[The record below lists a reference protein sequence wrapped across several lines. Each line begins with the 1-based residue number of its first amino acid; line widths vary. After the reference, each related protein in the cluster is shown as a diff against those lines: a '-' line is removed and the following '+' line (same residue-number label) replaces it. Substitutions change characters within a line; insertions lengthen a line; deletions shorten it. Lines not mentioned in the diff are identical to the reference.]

1 MTQVRSPKSLHAAAR
16 LCVGKVMHQRLK
28 PFGHRFDYTVF
39 SLLIDLDRLDEANGQ
54 SRLFS
59 INRFN
64 LSAFVEHDH
73 IDPRIS
79 DPAKGIRAYVDRL
92 FANAG
97 VARPHRIDLLAY
109 PRILG
114 HAFNPITLYYAYD
127 DKGSLIGMIYEV
139 RNTFGERHTYVCP
152 VEDRE
157 LSDAGLR
164 QTRQKLLHVSPFIGM
179 QARYD
184 FRVRPP
190 TEELK
195 FRILE
200 SDPVGPLLAATFSGR
215 MEPLT
220 NANLLKRCAQVPFLG
235 LKIVGGIHF
244 EALRLWLKGAVF
256 HRSPPPPV
264 AASYEERP
272 FGLPGE

>member
-1 MTQVRSPKSLHAAAR
+1 MTQVRSQKTLLAAAR

-28 PFGHRFDYTVF
+28 PFGHRFDYSVF
-39 SLLIDLDRLDEANGQ
+39 SLLIDLDRLEEAAKQ

-59 INRFN
+59 VNRFN
-64 LSAFVEHDH
+64 LASFVESDH

-79 DPAKGIRAYVDRL
+79 DPAKGIRTYIDRL
-92 FANAG
+92 FSNAG
-97 VARPHRIDLLAY
+97 MSRPDRIELLAY

-127 DKGSLIGMIYEV
+127 ETGSLIGMIYEV

-152 VEDRE
+152 VEDNE

-190 TEELK
+190 TEELQ

-200 SDPVGPLLAATFSGR
+200 SDPAGPLLAATFSGR

-220 NANLLKRCAQVPFLG
+220 SANLLKYCAKVPFLG

-272 FGLPGE
+272 VGLLGE

>member
-1 MTQVRSPKSLHAAAR
+1 VTQVRSQKPLQAAAR

-28 PFGHRFDYTVF
+28 PFGHRFDYSVF
-39 SLLIDLDRLDEANGQ
+39 SLLIDLDRLEEATRQ

-59 INRFN
+59 INHFN
-64 LSAFVEHDH
+64 LASFVESDH

-79 DPAKGIRAYVDRL
+79 DPSKGIRTYVDRL
-92 FANAG
+92 FSNAG
-97 VARPHRIDLLAY
+97 MSRPDRIELLAY

-127 DKGSLIGMIYEV
+127 ETGSLTGMIYEV

-152 VEDRE
+152 VEDNE

-190 TEELK
+190 TEELQ

-200 SDPVGPLLAATFSGR
+200 SDPAGPLLAATFSGR
-215 MEPLT
+215 LEKLAT
-220 NANLLKRCAQVPFLG
+220 SNLLKYCAKVPFLG

-244 EALRLWLKGAVF
+244 EALQLWLKGAVF

-264 AASYEERP
+264 AASYEEQP
-272 FGLPGE
+272 VGLPGE

>member
-1 MTQVRSPKSLHAAAR
+1 VTQVRLPESMHAAAR
-16 LCVGKVMHQRLK
+16 LCAGKVMHQRLK
-28 PFGHRFDYTVF
+28 PFGHRFEYTVF
-39 SLLIDLDRLDEANGQ
+39 SLLIDLDRIGEAGKQ

-64 LSAFVEHDH
+64 LASFLESDH
-73 IDPRIS
+73 IDQRIS

-92 FANAG
+92 FSNAG
-97 VARPHRIDLLAY
+97 MNRPDRIELLAY

-127 DKGSLIGMIYEV
+127 GSDTLTGMIYEV

-152 VEDRE
+152 VVDNE

-164 QTRQKLLHVSPFIGM
+164 QTRRKLLHVSPFIGM

-184 FRVRPP
+184 FRLRPP
-190 TEELK
+190 TEELQ

-200 SDPVGPLLAATFSGR
+200 SDPAGPLLAATFSGR
-215 MEPLT
+215 MEPL
-220 NANLLKRCAQVPFLG
+220 NSANLLKRCAKVPFLG
-235 LKIVGGIHF
+235 LKIVGGIHV

-272 FGLPGE
+272 VGLPGE